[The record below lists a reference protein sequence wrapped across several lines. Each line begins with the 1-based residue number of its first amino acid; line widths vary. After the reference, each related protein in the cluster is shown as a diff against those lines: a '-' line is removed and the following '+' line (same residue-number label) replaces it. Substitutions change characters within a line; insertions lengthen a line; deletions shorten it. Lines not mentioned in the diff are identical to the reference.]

1 MKNQRRLT
9 TVGGYVFAAAF
20 GLMGSAAVAQQAA
33 TLEGLVVDRTGPNI
47 VVQTKDH
54 ARTTV
59 VLSDTTKATEKDGL
73 FDWGRKN
80 LAITELVPGLDVK
93 VDGTYDQDHKLV
105 ARKVVFT
112 RGSLKTAKQIEAG
125 TNPVQQEVAKAQD
138 ELRSQRRDL
147 DQNTSDIASARQDI
161 AANKSAIG
169 QNTQD
174 ISSNKSAIGQTN
186 GRIGQ
191 LDQYDTKDSLTITFA
206 NGKATVAPKYKQQLA
221 DFVKAA
227 ANTPGAMIEVQGFA
241 SKVGAPDL
249 NQRLSAERAN
259 AVISMIQQTGEV
271 PLTSILAPAAMGVTN
286 QVGSNHSR
294 TGQAQNR
301 RVVVT
306 IVVNKGISGSN
317 TAGM

>member
-1 MKNQRRLT
+1 MS
-9 TVGGYVFAAAF
+9 
-20 GLMGSAAVAQQAA
+20 SAALAQQAA

-47 VVQTKDH
+47 VVQAKDH
-54 ARTTV
+54 TRTTV
-59 VLSDTTKATEKDGL
+59 VLSDATKATEKDGL
-73 FDWGRKN
+73 FGWGHKN
-80 LAITELVPGLDVK
+80 LGITELVPGLDVR

-112 RGSLKTAKQIEAG
+112 HGSLRTAKQIEAG

-147 DQNTSDIASARQDI
+147 DQNTSDIASAKQDI

-174 ISSNKSAIGQTN
+174 ISSAKTAIGQTN

-206 NGKATVAPKYKQQLA
+206 NGRATVAPKYKQQIA

-241 SKVGAPDL
+241 SKVGNAEL
-249 NQRLSAERAN
+249 NQRLSAERAE
-259 AVISMIQQTGEV
+259 AVIALIQQTGEV

-286 QVGSNHSR
+286 PVSTAHSR
-294 TGQAQNR
+294 SAQAQNR

-306 IVVNKGISGSN
+306 IVVNKGISASS
-317 TAGM
+317 TTGM

>member
-1 MKNQRRLT
+1 MGLT
-9 TVGGYVFAAAF
+9 
-20 GLMGSAAVAQQAA
+20 GSAAVAQQGA

-47 VVQTKDH
+47 IVQSQDH
-54 ARTTV
+54 SRTTV

-80 LAITELVPGLDVK
+80 LAITELVPGLAVK
-93 VDGTYDQDHKLV
+93 VAGSYDQDHKLL

-112 RGSLKTAKQIEAG
+112 RGSLKTARQIEAG

-186 GRIGQ
+186 GRFGQ
-191 LDQYDTKDSLTITFA
+191 LGQFDTKDSLVITFA
-206 NGKATVAPKYKQQLA
+206 NGRATVAPKYKQQIA
-221 DFVKAA
+221 EFVKAA

-241 SKVGAPDL
+241 SKVGSPDL

-294 TGQAQNR
+294 SGQAQNR

-306 IVVNKGISGSN
+306 IVVNKGISGSS
-317 TAGM
+317 TAGL

>member
-1 MKNQRRLT
+1 MGLT
-9 TVGGYVFAAAF
+9 
-20 GLMGSAAVAQQAA
+20 GSAAVAQQGA

-47 VVQTKDH
+47 IVQSQDH
-54 ARTTV
+54 SRTTV

-80 LAITELVPGLDVK
+80 LAITELVPGLSVK
-93 VDGTYDQDHKLV
+93 VDGSYDQDHKLL

-112 RGSLKTAKQIEAG
+112 RGSLKTARQIEAG

-186 GRIGQ
+186 GRFGQ
-191 LDQYDTKDSLTITFA
+191 LGQFDTKDSLVITFA
-206 NGKATVAPKYKQQLA
+206 NGRATVAPKYKQQIA
-221 DFVKAA
+221 EFVKAA

-241 SKVGAPDL
+241 SKVGSPDL

-294 TGQAQNR
+294 SGQAQNR

-306 IVVNKGISGSN
+306 IVVNKGISGSS
-317 TAGM
+317 TAGL

>member
-1 MKNQRRLT
+1 
-9 TVGGYVFAAAF
+9 
-20 GLMGSAAVAQQAA
+20 MGSAAVAQQAA

-47 VVQTKDH
+47 IVQSKDH

-80 LAITELVPGLDVK
+80 LAITELVPGLAVK
-93 VDGTYDQDHKLV
+93 VDGSYDQDHKLL
-105 ARKVVFT
+105 ARKIVFT
-112 RGSLKTAKQIEAG
+112 QNSLRTAKQIDAG
-125 TNPVQQEVAKAQD
+125 VNPVAQEVAKAQD
-138 ELRSQRRDL
+138 EIRTNRRNI
-147 DQNTSDIASARQDI
+147 DQNTQDIASARQDI
-161 AANKSAIG
+161 DANKQAIATNVQDTAANKGAIG
-169 QNTQD
+169 R
-174 ISSNKSAIGQTN
+174 TN

-191 LDQYDTKDSLTITFA
+191 LDQFDTKDSLTITFA
-206 NGKATVAPKYKQQLA
+206 NGRATVAPKYKQQLA

-241 SKVGAPDL
+241 SKVGSPDL
-249 NQRLSAERAN
+249 NQRLSSERAN

-286 QVGSNHSR
+286 QVGSNRSR

-306 IVVNKGISGSN
+306 IVVNKGISG
-317 TAGM
+317 